1 MRENHYPVA
10 DRAWQLAASPFAVAG
25 GRFVRSGTARA
36 RMAEM
41 PLFVN
46 GERVEDAV
54 LSREA
59 ESLRQRFES
68 LPDDQKKQYGL
79 SPGSLERTAIDWARE
94 NVIEQVLLR
103 QKALSDPRPI
113 DADQIES
120 SVRQVIERHGGP
132 EKFAEA
138 GLEERRVRDD
148 IEARLRVDRLIGA
161 VTSKARNPKPKELAD
176 AYRRD
181 KQRFQTAETVRAA
194 HIVKHVERGVT
205 AQQAKQAADDLYA
218 RLQEGTSFEH
228 LADSESDCPG
238 NGGDLGYFAR
248 GKMVQEFE
256 EVVFKLPVGAVSGV
270 FQTVF
275 GFHIAKVLDRQ
286 PAGVRPFSEVKEQ
299 LQKEFMDRR
308 RTKLL
313 EEYVDRLRAGATIEE
328 RARAVA
334 R

>member
-1 MRENHYPVA
+1 MTYP
-10 DRAWQLAASPFAVAG
+10 AVSL
-25 GRFVRSGTARA
+25 SGLTRD

-68 LPDDQKKQYGL
+68 LSDDQKKQYGL
-79 SPGSLERTAIDWARE
+79 GPGSLERTAIQWARE

-103 QKALSDPRPI
+103 QKALADARPI
-113 DADQIES
+113 DPDQIES

-138 GLEERRVRDD
+138 GLEEQRVRDD
-148 IEARLRVDRLIGA
+148 IEARLRVDRLIGS

-181 KQRFQTAETVRAA
+181 KERFRTAETVRAA

-205 AQQAKQAADDLYA
+205 AHQAKQAADDLYA
-218 RLQEGTSFEH
+218 QLQAGTSFEH

-238 NGGDLGYFAR
+238 SGGDLGYFAR

-256 EVVFKLPVGAVSGV
+256 DVVFKLPVGAVSGV

-286 PAGVRPFSEVKEQ
+286 PAGVRPFGEVKDQ
-299 LQKEFMDRR
+299 LQKELMDRR

-313 EEYVDRLRAGATIEE
+313 EEFVDRLREAASIEDRERPVAG
-328 RARAVA
+328 
-334 R
+334 